1 MGGRLGRARSEGGRV
16 TAARA
21 LVPPSQEAGEETEP
35 SGGLGP
41 AAAPA
46 GRLRPALPAPGGRSR
61 PRPSPAMRP
70 PGLCGAAPLAAA
82 ALLVLGAPLGKGVG
96 AGLPWVLPVRRE
108 REETRPGGWAMGS

>member
-1 MGGRLGRARSEGGRV
+1 
-16 TAARA
+16 
-21 LVPPSQEAGEETEP
+21 
-35 SGGLGP
+35 
-41 AAAPA
+41 
-46 GRLRPALPAPGGRSR
+46 
-61 PRPSPAMRP
+61 MRP